1 MQIGDARR
9 QSSRIS
15 NEALPHRKWTY
26 VNCQLC
32 TIMPLI
38 AGESGA
44 GFGSTSKCFRN
55 VPPFFKNPYESNQ
68 LRGGQR
74 TYGCDM
80 SELVGAW
87 RCLIIED
94 DEENANYIARELKD
108 LGYQTKIARDGRA
121 GMELATT
128 ASWEVIILDRML
140 PNEVD
145 GLSIL
150 TALRGMGNK
159 TPVLV
164 LSALSALD
172 QRVRGLKAG
181 GDDYLTK
188 PFAISELAARAEAL
202 IRRSSSVAE
211 SRKLEI
217 ADLSLDLASRRVER
231 AGRLITLQPREF
243 RLLAY
248 FMMNPDRVLTRTM
261 LLESV
266 WDYRFDP
273 QTNVI
278 DVHVSRLRGKLE
290 AAGERPLIHT
300 ERGTGYRM
308 TADLQPNKK
317 K

>member
-1 MQIGDARR
+1 MKD
-9 QSSRIS
+9 
-15 NEALPHRKWTY
+15 
-26 VNCQLC
+26 
-32 TIMPLI
+32 LI
-38 AGESGA
+38 
-44 GFGSTSKCFRN
+44 
-55 VPPFFKNPYESNQ
+55 
-68 LRGGQR
+68 
-74 TYGCDM
+74 
-80 SELVGAW
+80 GAW

-94 DEENANYIARELKD
+94 DEENANYIAKELKD
-108 LGYQTKIARDGRA
+108 LGYQTQIGRDGQS
-121 GMELATT
+121 GLQLASSAT
-128 ASWEVIILDRML
+128 WDVIILDRML

-150 TALRGMGNK
+150 TTLRGLGNK

-202 IRRSSSVAE
+202 IRRSSSAAE

-217 ADLSLDLASRRVER
+217 ADLYLDLASRRAER
-231 AGRLITLQPREF
+231 AGRPIVLQPREF

-261 LLESV
+261 LLEAV

-290 AAGERPLIHT
+290 AGGERPLIHT

-308 TADLQPNKK
+308 TADLQSNKK